1 MTKDTRI
8 NVWNIVLMLI
18 SCAAAFV
25 MPFEVFL
32 FAYAVLGPL
41 HYLTEISWLHDR
53 KYYAQG
59 KYDYLF
65 LLIIGIIITWDYMAY
80 RYQLW
85 PYADSETGNLKAITL
100 NIGDK
105 FLLIAFFGAIVLAFV
120 KNLWVKLGCL
130 LLIFAFVNSW
140 LHVSID
146 EEGKVDRN
154 DSTFLYV
161 LTSLVPT
168 LIHVYVF
175 TGFFILFGALK
186 SRSISG
192 LISFVVFVVCP
203 LLLILLFQHE
213 NFVPASEYGRSAF
226 GNTTTSDGFFDLS
239 QSIMDRFMGIKPDET
254 ALNQQFAGLNRDQLL
269 GMTQKIP
276 TEVWTDWVDRYN
288 LDYTSTA
295 QFVNLTD
302 DGLKDLLRTDFL
314 HSTWNQF
321 VYNSSTGILLM
332 RFIAFAYLY
341 HYLNWFSKTEVIKWH
356 QVPKVRLIAIA
367 ALWLFSLGIYAYD
380 YALGLQWLFFLSF
393 SHVLLEFPLNYLSIV
408 GIGKET
414 VAIVKGG
421 FKAKSAT

>member
-8 NVWNIVLMLI
+8 NTWNIALMFI

-85 PYADSETGNLKAITL
+85 PYSDSETGNLKAITL

-105 FLLIAFFGAIVLAFV
+105 FLLLAFFGAIVLAFV

-130 LLIFAFVNSW
+130 LLIFAFVNNW
-140 LHVSID
+140 LHVSIND
-146 EEGKVDRN
+146 EGNVERN

-186 SRSISG
+186 SRSVSG
-192 LISFVVFVVCP
+192 LISFLVFIVCP
-203 LLLILLFQHE
+203 LLLIFLFQ
-213 NFVPASEYGRSAF
+213 NDQFVPATEYGRNAY

-254 ALNQQFAGLNRDQLL
+254 ALNQQFAGLTRDQLL
-269 GMTQKIP
+269 AMAQKIP
-276 TEVWTDWVDRYN
+276 TEVWTDWVDRYK
-288 LDYTSTA
+288 LEYTSTA
-295 QFVNLTD
+295 EFVNLND
-302 DGLKDLLRTDFL
+302 EGLKDLLRSDFL
-314 HSTWNQF
+314 HSSWNNF
-321 VYNSSTGILLM
+321 IYNSSAGVLLM

-356 QVPKVRLIAIA
+356 QVPKMRLLIIA

-393 SHVLLEFPLNYLSIV
+393 SHVLLEFPLNYISIV
-408 GIGKET
+408 GIGKESM
-414 VAIVKGG
+414 AIFKGG
-421 FKAKSAT
+421 FKANTAS